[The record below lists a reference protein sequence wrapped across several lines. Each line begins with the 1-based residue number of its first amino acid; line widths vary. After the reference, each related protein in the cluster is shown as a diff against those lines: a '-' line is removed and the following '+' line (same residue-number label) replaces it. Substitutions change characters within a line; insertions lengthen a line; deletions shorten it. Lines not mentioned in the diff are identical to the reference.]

1 MRDKLMSTI
10 LIVEDDKNLQVTLSH
25 ILQEEEFEVIST
37 MWGSMALEEVKRGK
51 ADLVL
56 LDLMLPGM
64 NGMQVLE
71 RVKKIDKHIPVIMI
85 TGYGSAES
93 AVRAIELGAYDYIN
107 KPFDYE
113 KLINKI
119 TKALKKSKRKKRGPL
134 SRVLK
139 KITLDLRDT
148 KDSITGNNK

>member
-1 MRDKLMSTI
+1 MSTI

-25 ILQEEEFEVIST
+25 ILQEEGFQVIST

-56 LDLMLPGM
+56 LDIMLPGM
-64 NGMQVLE
+64 NGMHVLE
-71 RVKKIDKHIPVIMI
+71 RLRRIDKQLPVIMI

-113 KLINKI
+113 KLTFKI
-119 TKALKKSKRKKRGPL
+119 SKALRKSKRKKKNPIIRA
-134 SRVLK
+134 LK
-139 KITLDLRDT
+139 KLSIDFQES
-148 KDSITGNNK
+148 KDSVFGSLKKNKY

>member
-1 MRDKLMSTI
+1 MSTI
-10 LIVEDDKNLQVTLSH
+10 LIVEDDKNLQVTLTH
-25 ILQEEEFEVIST
+25 ILQEEGFEVIST

-56 LDLMLPGM
+56 LDIMLPGM

-71 RVKKIDKHIPVIMI
+71 RIRKIDRLLPVIMI

-93 AVRAIELGAYDYIN
+93 AVKAIELGAYDYIN

-113 KLINKI
+113 KLTSKI
-119 TKALKKSKRKKRGPL
+119 TKALRKSKRKKKNSLIQAIR
-134 SRVLK
+134 
-139 KITLDLRDT
+139 KIL
-148 KDSITGNNK
+148 

>member
-1 MRDKLMSTI
+1 MSTI

-25 ILQEEEFEVIST
+25 ILQEEGFEVIST

-56 LDLMLPGM
+56 LDIMLPGM

-71 RVKKIDKHIPVIMI
+71 RVKKIDKHLPVIMI

-113 KLINKI
+113 KLTCKI
-119 TKALKKSKRKKRGPL
+119 AKALRKSKSRKKSPIIK
-134 SRVLK
+134 VLK
-139 KITLDLRDT
+139 KI
-148 KDSITGNNK
+148 SFNI

>member
-1 MRDKLMSTI
+1 MSTI

-25 ILQEEEFEVIST
+25 ILQEEGFEVIST

-51 ADLVL
+51 VDLLL
-56 LDLMLPGM
+56 LDIMLPGM

-71 RVKKIDKHIPVIMI
+71 RVKKIDKHLPVIMI

-113 KLINKI
+113 KLTDKI
-119 TKALKKSKRKKRGPL
+119 AKALKKSKRRKKSPL
-134 SRVLK
+134 LRALK
-139 KITLDLRDT
+139 KISFLV
-148 KDSITGNNK
+148 